1 MAYLQRKGL
10 KPSQDEKYV
19 KLITKLRDFLKN
31 EINRMLNRIVDIYK
45 PAKIVVGK
53 LDFHR
58 LNFQNE

>member
-45 PAKIVVGK
+45 LTQSFKK
-53 LDFHR
+53 
-58 LNFQNE
+58 NEQARSELW